1 MATTTYTATTFN
13 NVPKQVHAGV
23 TSVSGSYNAGATV
36 TSLGD
41 VVFLAK
47 IPHGAT
53 IIDLVVDTSTGE
65 TACGTDFGLS
75 KGYDV
80 GGGVSHS
87 CFVTAVAQATVSR
100 LAVRRAAGLG
110 PFRVSCSDS
119 DPVRYGIFSC
129 KPSTGSASASFMV
142 NFSITYRC
150 DENL

>member
-13 NVPKQVHAGV
+13 AAPKQVHVGNV
-23 TSVSGSYNAGATV
+23 TVSGTYNAGATV

-41 VVFLAK
+41 IIFLAK

-53 IIDLVVDTSTGE
+53 IVDMVADTSTGE
-65 TACGTDFGLS
+65 TACGTDFGFS
-75 KGYDV
+75 RGFDV
-80 GGGVSHS
+80 GGGASLSLLVS
-87 CFVTAVAQATVSR
+87 AVAQATVTR

-110 PFRVSCSDS
+110 PIRCSVSDL

-129 KPSTGSASASFMV
+129 KPSTGSASTSFMV

-150 DENL
+150 DGA